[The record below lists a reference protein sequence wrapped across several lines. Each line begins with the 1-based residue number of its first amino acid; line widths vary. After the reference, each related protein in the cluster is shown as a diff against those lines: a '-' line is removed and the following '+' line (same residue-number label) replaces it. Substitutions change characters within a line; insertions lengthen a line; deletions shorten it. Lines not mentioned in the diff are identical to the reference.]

1 MPKIECQIVLEEKT
15 LLLGGGGWMEGVE
28 VVLCNVEP
36 AAPHVKEQKK
46 KNNQVLF

>member
-1 MPKIECQIVLEEKT
+1 MSNCFGRKNSTVGWGWVD
-15 LLLGGGGWMEGVE
+15 GGGGILVE